1 MRPRAKGEEEELR
14 RERRYTYDSFAKER
28 WQGRTLIDMCVL
40 RFLGGCVELMELH
53 AQVCRV

>member
-1 MRPRAKGEEEELR
+1 MLFRSEEELR